1 MPNIITFSVVNQKIR
16 RTDELDVVADSQN
29 YLTAKFNFE
38 TFQWEGLTKTALFRI
53 GTTGT
58 VYGMVLDDD
67 DTCEVPHEVL
77 AEGGHYIHVSVFAGD
92 LITANVAKVFV
103 QKSGYWSDAESSTEP
118 TPSVY
123 QQIID
128 KLDETKQYVDT
139 KTQNIDGGLFTDWR
153 DG

>member
-1 MPNIITFSVVNQKIR
+1 MSNYITFSVVNQRIR

-77 AEGGHYIHVSVFAGD
+77 VEGGHYIHVSVFAGE

-153 DG
+153 DS